1 MKKLFMTAVLTGL
14 LASNNSYA
22 GESYLVYSP
31 QNIAVFQVR
40 FFDVGDGPFMSD
52 GPKTLESTWDLSQQ
66 QKEKILDAM
75 RYWAEVITPRPGQL
89 PAIINV
95 GTYNVDNAAGSSDFI
110 DNSVIVGDSVISLT
124 QLQGALSGI
133 DAGELTFGSHAQ
145 FTMGE
150 IDFDDI
156 PYVPAQLPRTGK
168 ADLVSTAIHE
178 LAHGLGISSIVTNL
192 QGINT
197 PAFYTKP
204 LDPWTSHLRDD
215 HGNPARPGQVILC
228 NGCNNP
234 WDPQGFDVRL
244 DNGYFTG
251 RQVDEVL
258 AGAMPGVPV
267 KMLGED
273 GSIDDDYMSHIELKN
288 SMMSH
293 QNYRNYTTFME
304 AELALLQDM
313 GYQIDRRNFFGF
325 SLYGNGQTLINRNGY
340 FLRNQQGD
348 GYLAGQYNTATLGVG
363 LHVYG
368 SDNRIFQQADLLTQ
382 GAGGAGIRIDG
393 QNNTLSIEPGT
404 RVYADG
410 LNGRGVMFAYGK
422 QHNLIQRGDIQALGA
437 NGVAIS
443 FDFGN
448 NLLGN
453 ENGYRG
459 SWIHQVDEVA
469 ATLLPELQG
478 ALVDNADISGRVVGK
493 GAAIYIS
500 PNALV
505 GNINILNDARLEG
518 DIYSNYNQRDAY
530 GLQRLTQLTFGRKA
544 SAHGQATD
552 GADSDFSFTYR
563 GNIEGINNLALNAHG
578 GKTSLNGDFQ
588 IYSMTIAP
596 GAILSGSG
604 SYTLNEE
611 GRFVNNGIL
620 APGNS
625 LGQISV
631 TGAYQQ
637 GDTGQLL
644 LKVDGRGGHDTLRID
659 GHAQFNGQLTF
670 VPQPDWYA
678 ANWRLDSQDLLKTAS
693 YSGKFSAVNSLLLSP
708 TLVLQTTPLGENGWQ
723 LSMLRASN
731 AYSRYAQDDNARQVG
746 QALDKIV
753 AVADSDIQPLYST
766 LDFSATDGRS
776 ISNALQQLSA
786 AAYSAMFASSLH
798 REQQITRIIGGPN
811 PVVTPKQLAEGEWNS
826 FAIPFGGGFWQ
837 QRQGSSVGYDA
848 SSYGIVFGAEK
859 TNEQDRNWIYGFY
872 GAVSG
877 QSVTVKSPETANGKN
892 TAFDLGIHARY
903 GVERPEG
910 MYLFGNG
917 RFGIEDG
924 RLDRSIHMETYR
936 ASHHSSW
943 TGLSG
948 SLTVGGGYRWALND
962 NMSAGPITSLNY
974 TTLHRPGVKESG
986 NDGSRLM
993 LGAETFDSLRSSIG
1007 VNGNWNLPLT
1017 SGASIA
1023 AELQLT
1029 WDHELL
1035 DGNVVQQASF
1045 ANYRSTG
1052 FSARNQVTGR
1062 DALGVKAGMSYKI
1075 NTDVELGIRIES
1087 ELFRSGYD
1095 SIAGN
1100 LSATWRF

>member
-1 MKKLFMTAVLTGL
+1 MKKLFMTAALTGL
-14 LASNNSYA
+14 FASNNLYA

-40 FFDVGDGPFMSD
+40 FFDIGDGPFMPGWPQPS
-52 GPKTLESTWDLSQQ
+52 ESTWDLGQQ
-66 QKEKILDAM
+66 RKEKILDAM

-89 PAIINV
+89 PAIVNV
-95 GTYNVDNAAGSSDFI
+95 GTFDDNNAAGSSD
-110 DNSVIVGDSVISLT
+110 SVNNGVISLT
-124 QLQGALSGI
+124 QLQGALSSI
-133 DAGELTFGSHAQ
+133 DTGELTFGSHAQ
-145 FTMGE
+145 FIMGKM
-150 IDFDDI
+150 DFDDI
-156 PYVPAQLPRTGK
+156 PYVPSQLPRTGK
-168 ADLVSTAIHE
+168 TDLVSVAVHE
-178 LAHGLGISSIVTNL
+178 LAHGLGISNMVTDL
-192 QGINT
+192 QGRGTFT
-197 PAFYTKP
+197 PAFDTQP
-204 LDPWTSHLRDD
+204 FGSWTSHLRDD

-244 DNGYFTG
+244 DKGYFTG

-267 KMLGED
+267 KMLGDD
-273 GSIDDDYMSHIELKN
+273 GSVDDNYMSHIELKN

-293 QNYRNYTTFME
+293 QNYRNFTTFME

-325 SLYGNGQTLINRNGY
+325 SLYGNGQTLTNRNGY
-340 FLRNQQGD
+340 FLRNQQGG

-393 QNNTLSIEPGT
+393 QNNTLNIEPGT

-410 LNGRGVMFAYGK
+410 LNGRGVMFTYGK
-422 QHNLIQRGDIQALGA
+422 QHNLIQRGDIQALGT

-453 ENGYRG
+453 EVDYRG
-459 SWIHQVDEVA
+459 SWIHQVGGYV

-505 GNINILNDARLEG
+505 GNINILNGARLEG
-518 DIYSNYNQRDAY
+518 DIYSDYNQRDAY
-530 GLQRLTQLTFGRKA
+530 GKQRLTQLTFGRKA
-544 SAHGQATD
+544 SAYGQATD

-588 IYSMTIAP
+588 IFSMTIAP
-596 GAILSGSG
+596 GAILSGNG
-604 SYTLNEE
+604 SYILNEE

-625 LGQISV
+625 LGQINV

-637 GDTGQLL
+637 GDTGQLVL
-644 LKVDGRGGHDTLRID
+644 EVDGRGRHDTLRVD

-670 VPQPDWYA
+670 APQPDWYA

-693 YSGKFSAVNSLLLSP
+693 YSGKFSAVNSVLRSP
-708 TLVLQTTPLGENGWQ
+708 TLTLQTTPLEENSWQ

-731 AYSRYAQDDNARQVG
+731 AYSRYAQNDNARQVG

-753 AVADSDIQPLYST
+753 AEAKSDIQPLYRS
-766 LDFSATDGRS
+766 LDFSATDGGS
-776 ISNALQQLSA
+776 ISHALPQLSA
-786 AAYSAMFASSLH
+786 GAYSAMLASSLH
-798 REQQITRIIGGPN
+798 REQQIARIIGGPN
-811 PVVTPKQLAEGEWNS
+811 PALMPKQLAEGEWRS

-837 QRQGSSVGYDA
+837 QRQGNNVGYDV
-848 SSYGIVFGAEK
+848 SSYGMVFGAEK
-859 TNEQDRNWIYGFY
+859 QNEPERNWIYGFH

-877 QSVTVKSPETANGKN
+877 QSVTVKSPETASGKT

-917 RFGIEDG
+917 RFGIEDSW
-924 RLDRSIHMETYR
+924 LDRSIHVETYG
-936 ASHHSSW
+936 ASHHASW

-948 SLTVGGGYRWALND
+948 SLTAGGGYRWALID
-962 NMSAGPITSLNY
+962 NMSAGPITALSY

-986 NDGSRLM
+986 DDGSRLM

-1007 VNGNWNLPLT
+1007 VNGNWNLPLD

-1052 FSARNQVTGR
+1052 FRSRNQVGGR
-1062 DALGVKAGMSYKI
+1062 DALGVKAGMSYKL
-1075 NTDVELGIRIES
+1075 NTDVELGIGVES
-1087 ELFRSGYD
+1087 EMFRSGYD
-1095 SIAGN
+1095 AIAGN

>member
-1 MKKLFMTAVLTGL
+1 MTAALTSL

-31 QNIAVFQVR
+31 KNIAIFQVR
-40 FFDVGDGPFMSD
+40 FFDVDDGPFMPDWPQPS
-52 GPKTLESTWDLSQQ
+52 ESTWALSQQ

-75 RYWAEVITPRPGQL
+75 RYWAEVIIPRPGQL

-95 GTYNVDNAAGSSDFI
+95 GTFDVNNAAGFS
-110 DNSVIVGDSVISLT
+110 DSVTDGIISLT
-124 QLQGALSGI
+124 QLQGALNGI
-133 DAGELTFGSHAQ
+133 DTGELTFGSHAQ
-145 FTMGE
+145 FIMGKL
-150 IDFDDI
+150 DFDDI

-168 ADLVSTAIHE
+168 TDLVSVAVHE
-178 LAHGLGISSIVTNL
+178 LAHGMGISNMVTDL
-192 QGINT
+192 QGRGTFT
-197 PAFYTKP
+197 PAFDAQP
-204 LDPWTSHLRDD
+204 FGSWSSHLRDD
-215 HGNPARPGQVILC
+215 HGNPARSGQVILC

-244 DNGYFTG
+244 DKGYFTG
-251 RQVDEVL
+251 SQVDNVL

-267 KMLGED
+267 KMLGD
-273 GSIDDDYMSHIELKN
+273 YGSVDDNYMSHIELKN

-348 GYLAGQYNTATLGVG
+348 GYLAGEYNTAILGVG

-368 SDNRIFQQADLLTQ
+368 SDNRIFQQEDLLTS

-393 QNNTLSIEPGT
+393 QNNTLGIEPGI

-410 LNGRGVMFAYGK
+410 VNGRGVMFAYGK
-422 QHNLIQRGDIQALGA
+422 QHNLIQRGDVQARGA
-437 NGVAIS
+437 RGVAIS

-448 NLLGN
+448 SLLGN
-453 ENGYRG
+453 EVDYRG
-459 SWIHQVDEVA
+459 SWLHIVDGYYDA
-469 ATLLPELQG
+469 LLPRLQG
-478 ALVDNADISGRVVGK
+478 ALVNNADISGRVAGK

-500 PNALV
+500 PNALI
-505 GNINILNDARLEG
+505 GNINILNGARLEG
-518 DIYSNYNQRDAY
+518 DIYSDYNQRDAD
-530 GLQRLTQLTFGRKA
+530 GQQRLTLLTFGRKA
-544 SAHGQATD
+544 SAHGQATET
-552 GADSDFSFTYR
+552 ADSDFNFTYR
-563 GNIEGINNLALNAHG
+563 GNIEGINNLVLDARG

-596 GAILSGSG
+596 GAILSGNG
-604 SYTLNEE
+604 RYTLNEE
-611 GRFVNNGIL
+611 GRFVNNGLL

-625 LGQISV
+625 LGQINV

-644 LKVDGRGGHDTLRID
+644 LEFDGRGGHDTLRVD

-670 VPQPDWYA
+670 APQPDWYA
-678 ANWRLDSQDLLKTAS
+678 TNWRLNTHDLLKTDS
-693 YSGKFSAVNSLLLSP
+693 HSGKFSAVNSVLRSP
-708 TLVLQTTPLGENGWQ
+708 TLTLQTTPPGDNGWQ
-723 LSMLRASN
+723 LSMLRASD
-731 AYSRYAQDDNARQVG
+731 AYSQYAQDSNARQVG

-753 AVADSDIQPLYST
+753 EEANSDIRPLYRT
-766 LDFSATDGRS
+766 LDFSATDGGN
-776 ISNALQQLSA
+776 ISNALPQLSA
-786 AAYSAMFASSLH
+786 GAYSAMFASSLH

-811 PVVTPKQLAEGEWNS
+811 PVVIPKQLAEGEWRS
-826 FAIPFGGGFWQ
+826 FAISFGGSFWQ
-837 QRQGSSVGYDA
+837 HRQGNCVGYDA
-848 SSYGIVFGAEK
+848 SSYGMVFGVEK
-859 TNEQDRNWIYGFY
+859 QNEQDHNWIYGLH
-872 GAVSG
+872 GVISG
-877 QSVTVKSPETANGKN
+877 QSVTVKSPETANGKT

-917 RFGIEDG
+917 RFGIEDSW
-924 RLDRSIHMETYR
+924 LDRSIHVETYG
-936 ASHHSSW
+936 ASHHASW

-948 SLTVGGGYRWALND
+948 SLTAGGGYRWALND
-962 NMSAGPITSLNY
+962 DMSAGPITSLNY
-974 TTLHRPGVKESG
+974 TTLHRPNVKESG
-986 NDGSRLM
+986 DDGSRLM

-1007 VNGNWNLPLT
+1007 VNGNWNLPLD

-1052 FSARNQVTGR
+1052 FSSSNQVGGR
-1062 DALGVKAGMSYKI
+1062 GTLGVKAGISYKI
-1075 NTDVELGIRIES
+1075 NTDVELGIGVES
-1087 ELFRSGYD
+1087 EMFRSGYD
-1095 SIAGN
+1095 AIAGK
-1100 LSATWRF
+1100 LSATWSF

>member
-1 MKKLFMTAVLTGL
+1 MNRFFMTAALTGL
-14 LASNNSYA
+14 LASNHSYA
-22 GESYLVYSP
+22 GESYLVYNP
-31 QNIAVFQVR
+31 QNIAIFQVR
-40 FFDVGDGPFMSD
+40 FFNVGDGPFM
-52 GPKTLESTWDLSQQ
+52 PHWPRAYESTWDLGQH
-66 QKEKILDAM
+66 QKEKILDAV

-95 GTYNVDNAAGSSDFI
+95 GTFDVNNAEGSSD
-110 DNSVIVGDSVISLT
+110 SVNNGVISQT
-124 QLQGALSGI
+124 QLQGALNGI
-133 DAGELTFGSHAQ
+133 DTGELSFGSHAQ
-145 FTMGE
+145 FIMGKL
-150 IDFDDI
+150 DFDDV

-168 ADLVSTAIHE
+168 ADLVSTAVHE
-178 LAHGLGISSIVTNL
+178 LAHGLGISNMVSLL
-192 QGINT
+192 QEGGTFT
-197 PAFYTKP
+197 PTFDTGP
-204 LDPWTSHLRDD
+204 FGTWTRHLRDD
-215 HGNPARPGQVILC
+215 HGNPARPGQAILC
-228 NGCNNP
+228 NGYNNP
-234 WDPQGFDVRL
+234 WDPQGFDVRR
-244 DNGYFTG
+244 DKGYFTG
-251 RQVDEVL
+251 RHVDEVL

-267 KMLGED
+267 KMLGDD
-273 GSIDDDYMSHIELKN
+273 GSVDVNYMSHIELKN

-340 FLRNQQGD
+340 FLRNPQGE

-363 LHVYG
+363 LHTYG
-368 SDNRIFQQADLLTQ
+368 SNNRIFQQADLLTQ
-382 GAGGAGIRIDG
+382 GTGGAGIRIDG
-393 QNNTLSIEPGT
+393 QNNTLSIDPGT

-422 QHNLIQRGDIQALGA
+422 QHNLIQRGDVQALGV

-453 ENGYRG
+453 EDDYRG
-459 SWIHQVDEVA
+459 SWIRMVGGYNHA
-469 ATLLPELQG
+469 LLPELQG
-478 ALVDNADISGRVVGK
+478 ALVDNADISGRVAGK

-500 PNALV
+500 QNALV
-505 GNINILNDARLEG
+505 GNINILHGARLEG
-518 DIYSNYNQRDAY
+518 DIYSGYAQRDAY
-530 GLQRLTQLTFGRKA
+530 GQQRLTQLTFGRKA
-544 SAHGQATD
+544 NMHGQATD
-552 GADSDFSFTYR
+552 GADSNFSFTYR
-563 GNIEGINNLALNAHG
+563 GNIEGINNLALNALG

-596 GAILSGSG
+596 GAILSGNG

-625 LGQISV
+625 LGQINI

-644 LKVDGRGGHDTLRID
+644 LEVDGRGRHDTLQVG

-670 VPQPDWYA
+670 APQPDWYA
-678 ANWRLDSQDLLKTAS
+678 ANWRLDSQDLLKTDS
-693 YSGKFSAVNSLLLSP
+693 YSGEFSAVNSLLRSP
-708 TLVLQTTPLGENGWQ
+708 TLALQATPQGENGWQ
-723 LSMLRASN
+723 LSMLRAAN

-753 AVADSDIQPLYST
+753 TEANSDIQPLYRT
-766 LDFSATDGRS
+766 LDFSATDGGS
-776 ISNALQQLSA
+776 ISNALPQLSA
-786 AAYSAMFASSLH
+786 EAYSAMVASSLH

-811 PVVTPKQLAEGEWNS
+811 PVVTPKQLAEGEWRS

-837 QRQGSSVGYDA
+837 QRQGGSVGYDA
-848 SSYGIVFGAEK
+848 SSYGMVFGAEK
-859 TNEQDRNWIYGFY
+859 QNDQDRNWIYGFH

-877 QSVTVKSPETANGKN
+877 QSVTVKSPQTANGKT

-903 GVERPEG
+903 GVERSEG

-917 RFGIEDG
+917 RFGIENSW
-924 RLDRSIHMETYR
+924 LDRNIHVETYG
-936 ASHHSSW
+936 ASHHATW

-948 SLTVGGGYRWALND
+948 SITAGGGYRWALND
-962 NMSAGPITSLNY
+962 NVNAGPVTSLNY

-986 NDGSRLM
+986 NDGSRLK
-993 LGAETFDSLRSSIG
+993 LGSETFDALRSSIG
-1007 VNGNWNLPLT
+1007 VNGNWNLPLA

-1023 AELQLT
+1023 VELQLT
-1029 WDHELL
+1029 WDHELM

-1045 ANYRSTG
+1045 AHYRSTG
-1052 FSARNQVTGR
+1052 FSSRNQVTGR
-1062 DALGVKAGMSYKI
+1062 DTLGVKAGMSSKI
-1075 NTDVELGIRIES
+1075 NTDVELGIEIES
-1087 ELFRSGYD
+1087 QLFRSGYD

>member
-1 MKKLFMTAVLTGL
+1 MKSFFMTAALTGL
-14 LASNNSYA
+14 LASNNLYA
-22 GESYLVYSP
+22 GESYLVYNP

-40 FFDVGDGPFMSD
+40 FFNVGDGPFMPNWPIDS
-52 GPKTLESTWDLSQQ
+52 ESTWDLGQQ

-89 PAIINV
+89 PAIINI
-95 GTYNVDNAAGSSDFI
+95 GTFDVNNAAGSSD
-110 DNSVIVGDSVISLT
+110 SVSNGVISLT
-124 QLQGALSGI
+124 QLQGALNGI
-133 DAGELTFGSHAQ
+133 DTGELTFGSHAQ
-145 FTMGE
+145 FIMGKL
-150 IDFDDI
+150 DFDDV

-168 ADLVSTAIHE
+168 TDLVSVAVHE
-178 LAHGLGISSIVTNL
+178 LAHGLGISNMVTDL
-192 QGINT
+192 QGSGTFT
-197 PAFYTKP
+197 PTFYTEP
-204 LDPWTSHLRDD
+204 FGSWTSHLRDD
-215 HGNPARPGQVILC
+215 RGNPARPGQVILC

-234 WDPQGFDVRL
+234 WDQQGFDVRL
-244 DNGYFTG
+244 DKGYFTG
-251 RQVDEVL
+251 RHVDEVL

-267 KMLGED
+267 KMLGDD
-273 GSIDDDYMSHIELKN
+273 GSVDDNYMSHIELKN

-325 SLYGNGQTLINRNGY
+325 SLYGNGQTLINHNGY

-368 SDNRIFQQADLLTQ
+368 SNNHIFQQADLLTQ
-382 GAGGAGIRIDG
+382 GAGGAGVRVDG

-410 LNGRGVMFAYGK
+410 VNGRGVMFAYGK

-453 ENGYRG
+453 EVDYRG
-459 SWIHQVDEVA
+459 SWLHIVDGYNEA
-469 ATLLPELQG
+469 LLPELQG
-478 ALVDNADISGRVVGK
+478 SLVDNADISGRVAGK

-505 GNINILNDARLEG
+505 GNINILNGARLEG
-518 DIYSNYNQRDAY
+518 DIYSDYAQRDAY
-530 GLQRLTQLTFGRKA
+530 GQPRLTQLTFGRKA
-544 SAHGQATD
+544 NTHGQATD

-588 IYSMTIAP
+588 IYSMTISP
-596 GAILSGSG
+596 GAILSGNG

-611 GRFVNNGIL
+611 GRFLNNGVL

-625 LGQISV
+625 LGQINI

-644 LKVDGRGGHDTLRID
+644 LEVDGRGRHDTLRVD

-670 VPQPDWYA
+670 APQPDWYA
-678 ANWRLDSQDLLKTAS
+678 ANWRLDSQDLLKADS
-693 YSGKFSAVNSLLLSP
+693 YSGEFSTVNSLLRSP
-708 TLVLQTTPLGENGWQ
+708 TLALQTTPQGENSWQ

-753 AVADSDIQPLYST
+753 AEANSDIQPLYRT
-766 LDFSATDGRS
+766 LDFSATDGGS
-776 ISNALQQLSA
+776 ISDALQQLSA
-786 AAYSAMFASSLH
+786 EAYSAMFANSLH
-798 REQQITRIIGGPN
+798 REQQITRIIGGLN
-811 PVVTPKQLAEGEWNS
+811 PVVTRKQLAEGEWRS

-837 QRQGSSVGYDA
+837 QRQGGSVGYDA
-848 SSYGIVFGAEK
+848 SSYGMVFGAEK
-859 TNEQDRNWIYGFY
+859 QNDRDRNWIYGFH

-877 QSVTVKSPETANGKN
+877 QSVTVKSPETANGKT

-903 GVERPEG
+903 GVERSEG

-917 RFGIEDG
+917 RFGIEDSW
-924 RLDRSIHMETYR
+924 LDRNIHVETYR
-936 ASHHSSW
+936 ASHHATW
-943 TGLSG
+943 TGWSG
-948 SLTVGGGYRWALND
+948 SITAGGGYRWALND
-962 NMSAGPITSLNY
+962 NVNAGPVTSLNY

-986 NDGSRLM
+986 NDGSRLV
-993 LGAETFDSLRSSIG
+993 LGSETFDTLRSSIG
-1007 VNGNWNLPLT
+1007 VNGNWNLPLA

-1035 DGNVVQQASF
+1035 DGNIVQQASF

-1052 FSARNQVTGR
+1052 FSSRNQVTGR
-1062 DALGVKAGMSYKI
+1062 DTLGVKAGMSYKI
-1075 NTDVELGIRIES
+1075 NTDVELGIGIES

>member
-1 MKKLFMTAVLTGL
+1 MKKLFMTAALTGL

-40 FFDVGDGPFMSD
+40 FFDVGDGPFMPDWPQPS
-52 GPKTLESTWDLSQQ
+52 ESTWDLGQQ

-95 GTYNVDNAAGSSDFI
+95 GTFNDENAAGSS
-110 DNSVIVGDSVISLT
+110 NSVTDGIISLT
-124 QLQGALSGI
+124 QLQGALNGI
-133 DAGELTFGSHAQ
+133 DTGELTFGSHAQ
-145 FTMGE
+145 FIMGKL
-150 IDFDDI
+150 DFDDI

-168 ADLVSTAIHE
+168 TDLVSVAVHE
-178 LAHGLGISSIVTNL
+178 LAHGLGISNMVTDL
-192 QGINT
+192 QGRGTFT
-197 PAFYTKP
+197 PAFDTKP
-204 LDPWTSHLRDD
+204 FGSWTSHLRDD

-244 DNGYFTG
+244 DKGYFTG

-267 KMLGED
+267 KMLGD
-273 GSIDDDYMSHIELKN
+273 YGSVDDNYMSHIELKN

-325 SLYGNGQTLINRNGY
+325 SLYGNGQTLTNRNGY

-393 QNNTLSIEPGT
+393 QNNTLNIEPGT

-410 LNGRGVMFAYGK
+410 LNGRGVMFTYGK
-422 QHNLIQRGDIQALGA
+422 QHNLIQRGDIQALGT

-453 ENGYRG
+453 EVDYRG
-459 SWIHQVDEVA
+459 SWIHQVGGYV

-505 GNINILNDARLEG
+505 GNINILNGARLEG
-518 DIYSNYNQRDAY
+518 DIYSDYNQRDAY
-530 GLQRLTQLTFGRKA
+530 GQQRLTQLTFGRKA

-563 GNIEGINNLALNAHG
+563 GNIEGINNLALDAHG

-588 IYSMTIAP
+588 IYSMNISP
-596 GAILSGSG
+596 GATLSGNG

-625 LGQISV
+625 LGQINIS
-631 TGAYQQ
+631 GAYQQ
-637 GDTGQLL
+637 GDTGQLVL
-644 LKVDGRGGHDTLRID
+644 EVDGRGRHDTLQVD
-659 GHAQFNGQLTF
+659 GHAQFDGQLTF
-670 VPQPDWYA
+670 APQPDWYA
-678 ANWRLDSQDLLKTAS
+678 TNWRLNSRDLLKTDS
-693 YSGKFSAVNSLLLSP
+693 YSGKFSAVNSVLRSP
-708 TLVLQTTPLGENGWQ
+708 TLTLQTTPQGNNGWQ

-731 AYSRYAQDDNARQVG
+731 AYSQYAQDANARQVG

-753 AVADSDIQPLYST
+753 ADAKPDIQPLYRT
-766 LDFSATDGRS
+766 LDFSAADGGS
-776 ISNALQQLSA
+776 ISHALPQLSA
-786 AAYSAMFASSLH
+786 GAYSAMFASSLQ
-798 REQQITRIIGGPN
+798 REQQIARIIGGPK
-811 PVVTPKQLAEGEWNS
+811 PALMPKQLAEGEWRS

-837 QRQGSSVGYDA
+837 QRQGDSVGYDA
-848 SSYGIVFGAEK
+848 SSYGMVFGAEK
-859 TNEQDRNWIYGFY
+859 QNDQNYNWIYGFH

-877 QSVTVKSPETANGKN
+877 QSVTVKSPETATGKT
-892 TAFDLGIHARY
+892 TAFDLGVHARY
-903 GVERPEG
+903 GAERFEG
-910 MYLFGNG
+910 MYLFGTG
-917 RFGIEDG
+917 RLGIEDSWM
-924 RLDRSIHMETYR
+924 DRNIHVETYG
-936 ASHHSSW
+936 SNHHATW
-943 TGLSG
+943 TGLTG
-948 SLTVGGGYRWALND
+948 SVTAGGGYRWALND
-962 NMSAGPITSLNY
+962 NMNAGPVTSLNY
-974 TTLHRPGVKESG
+974 TTLHRPAVKESG

-993 LGAETFDSLRSSIG
+993 LGSETFDSLRSSIG
-1007 VNGNWNLPLT
+1007 VNSNWNVPLA

-1035 DGNVVQQASF
+1035 DGNVEQQASF
-1045 ANYRSTG
+1045 ANYRSTS
-1052 FSARNQVTGR
+1052 FSSRNQVTGR

-1075 NTDVELGIRIES
+1075 NTDVELGIGVES
-1087 ELFRSGYD
+1087 EMFRSGYD
-1095 SIAGN
+1095 AIAGN

>member
-1 MKKLFMTAVLTGL
+1 MKKLFMTAALTSL

-22 GESYLVYSP
+22 RESYLVYSP

-52 GPKTLESTWDLSQQ
+52 WPQPQPFESTWDLGQQ

-95 GTYNVDNAAGSSDFI
+95 GTFDVNNAAGSSDLVT
-110 DNSVIVGDSVISLT
+110 DGPISLT

-133 DAGELTFGSHAQ
+133 DTGELIFGSHAQ
-145 FTMGE
+145 FIMGKL
-150 IDFDDI
+150 DFDDI

-168 ADLVSTAIHE
+168 TDLVSVAVHE
-178 LAHGLGISSIVTNL
+178 LAHGLGITNMVTDL
-192 QGINT
+192 QGRDTFT
-197 PAFYTKP
+197 PAFDTQIFGS
-204 LDPWTSHLRDD
+204 WTSHLRDD

-244 DNGYFTG
+244 DKGYFTG

-267 KMLGED
+267 KMLGDD
-273 GSIDDDYMSHIELKN
+273 GSVDDDYMSHIELKN

-293 QNYRNYTTFME
+293 QNYRNYATFME

-340 FLRNQQGD
+340 FMRNQQGD

-393 QNNTLSIEPGT
+393 QNNTLNIEPGT

-410 LNGRGVMFAYGK
+410 LNGRGVMFTYGK

-448 NLLGN
+448 NLMGN
-453 ENGYRG
+453 EADYRG
-459 SWIHQVDEVA
+459 SWLHIVDGYNDA
-469 ATLLPELQG
+469 LLPELQG
-478 ALVDNADISGRVVGK
+478 SLVDNADISGRVAGK

-505 GNINILNDARLEG
+505 GNINILNGARLEG
-518 DIYSNYNQRDAY
+518 DIYSDYNQRDAY
-530 GLQRLTQLTFGRKA
+530 GQQRLTQLTFGRMV

-625 LGQISV
+625 LGQINV

-644 LKVDGRGGHDTLRID
+644 LEVDGRGGHDTLRVD

-670 VPQPDWYA
+670 APQPDWYA

-708 TLVLQTTPLGENGWQ
+708 TLALQTTPLGENGWQ

-731 AYSRYAQDDNARQVG
+731 AYSRYAQDDNARRVG

-766 LDFSATDGRS
+766 LDFSATDGGS

-786 AAYSAMFASSLH
+786 ASYSAMFASSLH
-798 REQQITRIIGGPN
+798 REQQITRIIGGPS
-811 PVVTPKQLAEGEWNS
+811 PVVTPKQLAEGEWRS
-826 FAIPFGGGFWQ
+826 FAIPFSGGFWQ
-837 QRQGSSVGYDA
+837 QRQGGSVGYDA
-848 SSYGIVFGAEK
+848 SSYGMVFGAEK
-859 TNEQDRNWIYGFY
+859 TNEQDRNWIYGFH

-877 QSVTVKSPETANGKN
+877 QSVTVKSPETANGKT
-892 TAFDLGIHARY
+892 TAFDLGVHARY

-910 MYLFGNG
+910 MYLFGNV
-917 RFGIEDG
+917 RFGIEDSW
-924 RLDRSIHMETYR
+924 LDRSIHVETYG
-936 ASHHSSW
+936 ASHHASW

-948 SLTVGGGYRWALND
+948 SLTAGGGYRWALND

-986 NDGSRLM
+986 NDGSRLI

-1007 VNGNWNLPLT
+1007 MNGNWNLPLA

-1052 FSARNQVTGR
+1052 FSSRNQVAGR
-1062 DALGVKAGMSYKI
+1062 DTLGVKAGMSYKI
-1075 NTDVELGIRIES
+1075 NTDVELGIGVES
-1087 ELFRSGYD
+1087 EMFRSGYN